1 MSCPLIN
8 PAVQLDLTRDVTWTG
23 VHRFNT
29 TNHIGIPAGTTIQR
43 PATAYTGSFRVNT
56 TTSRLEYSA
65 DGVNWI
71 DIDPVTVHLNVK
83 NTSGGPL
90 TKGTP
95 VYATGSVGASGETEV
110 AAADASNAAKMPAIG
125 LLRTDLADNEEGEAV
140 AIGALLGLNTTG
152 YSINGT
158 VYVAPGGGTTP
169 TRPTA
174 VTDLVQNL
182 GKVIR
187 VHGTTGAMLVLGPGR
202 SNDVPNRIS
211 TQYLASGTAN
221 NTTFLRGDYEWT
233 VPPSGG
239 GISDGDKGDIT
250 VSSGGTIWTI
260 DTGVVGT
267 SKLGGDITSA
277 GKALLDDAD
286 ASAQRSTLGLGT
298 AATQNTTAFDAAG
311 TASDLISAHTAAI
324 NPHPSYL
331 TSASAVAAF
340 DPINA
345 ASNAMSAHLAA
356 SDPHPGY
363 LTPTEGNA
371 AYEALGAVA
380 NAISAHLAAS
390 DPHPG
395 YLTPTEGN
403 AAYDAIGTAS
413 NTMSSHLAAANPH
426 PAYLTSASAVT
437 AFEVAGAASN
447 SMSAHLIAT
456 NPHPAYL
463 TSASAVT
470 AFDAAGTASNTMSA
484 HTAAANPHPGY
495 LTSASAV
502 TAFEPIGAAS
512 NAISAHIAAANP
524 HPGYLTSASAIAM
537 FDPAGAGSIAA
548 ANAISNHVSAT
559 DPHTGYQ
566 LESQKGNANGYAAL
580 DNSAYVPVNQLASGT
595 ASATTFLRGD
605 RTWATPSDPWTTVLL
620 TSTFTTNQPAAQ
632 DVTSLVFTPSANTTY
647 AIELRLLV
655 QTTDATNGT
664 RPGILVPSGMDDWA
678 GTLQMVG
685 ATAGATFP
693 IWFTNTTTSVAV
705 PATTLPNANRSYMC
719 IGFITLVTGSGSSGD
734 FKITLTSENLGTDVS
749 MMTQSFFR
757 YRTIT

>member
-23 VHRFNT
+23 IHRFNT
-29 TNHIGIPAGTTIQR
+29 TNYIGIPAGTTAQR
-43 PATAYTGSFRVNT
+43 PAVPYAGSFRINT
-56 TTSRLEYSA
+56 SNARIEYSA
-65 DGVNWI
+65 DGTTWLH
-71 DIDPVTVHLNVK
+71 IDPFSVHLKVK
-83 NTSGGPL
+83 NTSAGTL

-95 VYATGSVGASGETEV
+95 VYATGSVGASGETEI

-125 LLRTDLADNEEGEAV
+125 ILNQDLAHNEEGEV
-140 AIGALLGLNTTG
+140 VTIGVLSGIDTTG
-152 YSINGT
+152 YAINGT
-158 VYVAPGGGTTP
+158 VYVAPGGGRTA

-174 VTDLVQNL
+174 TTELVQNI

-202 SNDVPNRIS
+202 TNDVPNRIS

-250 VSSGGTIWTI
+250 VSGGGTIWTI
-260 DTGVVGT
+260 DTGVVDT
-267 SKLGGDITSA
+267 SKLGGDITAA

-413 NTMSSHLAAANPH
+413 NVMSAHLAAA
-426 PAYLTSASAVT
+426 
-437 AFEVAGAASN
+437 
-447 SMSAHLIAT
+447 

-495 LTSASAV
+495 LTSASAL

-524 HPGYLTSASAIAM
+524 HPGYLTSASAVTM
-537 FDPAGAGSIAA
+537 FDPVGTGSIAA

-678 GTLQMVG
+678 GTLQTVG
-685 ATAGATFP
+685 ATGGTTFP
-693 IWFTNTTTSVAV
+693 IWFTNNTTSAV
-705 PATTLPNANRSYMC
+705 VPTTTLPNADRSYMC

-734 FKITLTSENLGTDVS
+734 FKITLNSENLGTDVK